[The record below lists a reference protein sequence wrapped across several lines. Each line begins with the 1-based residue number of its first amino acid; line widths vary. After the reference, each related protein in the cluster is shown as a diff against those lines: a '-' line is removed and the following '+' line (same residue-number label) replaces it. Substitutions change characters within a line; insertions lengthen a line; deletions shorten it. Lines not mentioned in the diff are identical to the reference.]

1 MCKCPLTE
9 VAPGFLL
16 ELGAAAVNVNL
27 VPLQGALAGEFGGT
41 LGALLL
47 VLRGHETAP
56 QVGRH
61 PTLEGEV
68 LLTPVAGV
76 KLGGGGRRGGVSR

>member
-1 MCKCPLTE
+1 MCKRALTE
-9 VAPGFLL
+9 VARGLLL
-16 ELGAAAVNVNL
+16 ELSAAAVSVQL
-27 VPLQGALAGEFGGT
+27 VALQCALAGELGGT
-41 LGALLL
+41 LGTLLL

-68 LLTPVAGV
+68 LLAPAAGV
-76 KLGGGGRRGGVSR
+76 ELGGG

>member
-9 VAPGFLL
+9 VARRFLL
-16 ELGAAAVNVNL
+16 ELSAAAVSVDL
-27 VPLQGALAGEFGGT
+27 VSLQGALVGEFGGT

-68 LLTPVAGV
+68 LLTPAAGV
-76 KLGGGGRRGGVSR
+76 KLGGG